1 MPPECFVS
9 LDEENLLYC
18 RLLRRLVLGG
28 QRTLVG
34 LSINTTILTYLPIL
48 PGLSQRTS
56 NGNICG
62 TETQAN

>member
-9 LDEENLLYC
+9 LDEENLSYC
-18 RLLRRLVLGG
+18 MLLRRLFLGG
-28 QRTLVG
+28 QGMLVG
-34 LSINTTILTYLPIL
+34 LSINITILTYLPIL